1 MDYRFRLLNVFAES
15 QFGGNPLCVFE
26 DARGLDAL
34 QMQTLAAQFNLSE
47 TVFLLPPHDTNAL
60 ASLRIFTTTSELP
73 FAGHPTIGAA
83 SVVAALKPGFDC
95 FMLQC
100 QAGLIEI
107 RGESLL
113 TPATP
118 IAPAPAPVK
127 ASHWTLTVPVNQN
140 KTFDECFRTPT
151 QDLHFFAQLL
161 GLQGSDFLSEPMW
174 VNTGNE
180 HLLFPLNSA
189 QALER
194 ANPNA
199 AMLEAWP
206 SSLAGRQN
214 AYLFAIEGDQ
224 SGGGDAENLTVSAR
238 YWFVKQG
245 SIAVD
250 PATGSAAA
258 NWAAWHLRHRHG
270 RKFAAQVKQ
279 GHQINRPSKLLVSAE
294 IDTNQVPRI
303 QVGGNAIEI
312 GSGVLHL

>member
-26 DARGLDAL
+26 DARGLDAS

-47 TVFLLPPHDTNAL
+47 TVFLLPPQDIEAL
-60 ASLRIFTTTSELP
+60 ASMRIFTTTTELP

-83 SVVAALKPGFDC
+83 SVVADLRSGVDR

-100 QAGLIEI
+100 QAGLIELHGD
-107 RGESLL
+107 RLL
-113 TPATP
+113 ASTTA
-118 IAPAPAPVK
+118 IAPAPMRT
-127 ASHWTLTVPVNQN
+127 SHWTLTVPVNQN
-140 KTFDECFRTPT
+140 KTFDECFRTPA
-151 QDLHFFAQLL
+151 QDLHFFAQML
-161 GLQGSDFLSEPMW
+161 GLKISDFLSEPMW

-180 HLLFPLNSA
+180 HLLFPLNSV

-194 ANPNA
+194 ANPNV

-214 AYLFAIEGDQ
+214 AYLFAMEDDHNSEGD
-224 SGGGDAENLTVSAR
+224 SHSFKVSAR

-245 SIAVD
+245 GIAVD

-258 NWAAWHLRHRHG
+258 NWAAWNLRQRHG
-270 RKFAAQVKQ
+270 QEFVAQVRQ
-279 GHQINRPSKLLVSAE
+279 GLQMNRPSRLLVAAE
-294 IDTNQVPRI
+294 LDANQVPRI
-303 QVGGNAIEI
+303 RVGGNAIEI